1 MKEIRRILGETKP
14 LHPILLLVLLLA
26 IIVALLGLITP
37 WLYRELI
44 NFLITEELSNFFVR
58 IIPRQDNVGI
68 LIWLVVIYF
77 LIDIISSALT
87 QLRFYI
93 KQLVRVK
100 VHLLFVSKSLQKLHG
115 FSVNYFEKYAPG
127 WLNSRVMTGS
137 REVFG
142 VLSSLMISIIPLV
155 IKFVIAVV
163 VLFIFNKTLALV
175 FAMVAPIYVAIS
187 IWRACIMRFWQ
198 KKIRNQFD
206 RQHKVFVDNLFYHQ
220 LIKEFC
226 KETYECQR
234 LKTIQRN
241 IASLIKAQAKWL
253 RFTAVLRDLVRD
265 FGYIWVYGYGGY
277 LVLQNQLLVGDL
289 ILFVAYLNRVFG
301 PLSEVMEIYDDIQVG
316 LVSINRLFKIWDHQ
330 EKIVD
335 LPEAKSLKVDHGA
348 VEFKNVSFDYRGTKK
363 YKGERVVF
371 KNISFSIKPREV
383 IALVGPSGVGKS
395 TLVKLLLRFYDPT
408 HGQILIDGQNIRE
421 VTQKT
426 LRKNISVIM
435 QDVMVFSNTINYN
448 IGYSKNNVSEQQIVK
463 VSKVANLYNFIM
475 SLRKKFLTQVGQRG
489 VKLSGGEKQRLAI
502 ARALLKDAPI
512 LIMDEATSALDSEN
526 EEKIQDSMWQLIKD
540 RTTIIVAHRLS
551 TIKRADR
558 IIVLDKGRIIQ
569 QGNHQ
574 ELMKQDGYYRK
585 LFMMQGEQLKN

>member
-1 MKEIRRILGETKP
+1 MKEIKRVLAETKP
-14 LHPILLLVLLLA
+14 LHPILFVVLLLA
-26 IIVALLGLITP
+26 IIVALLGLVTP

-44 NFLITEELSNFFVR
+44 NFLVTEELSSFFVK
-58 IIPRQDNVGI
+58 IIPRQDGVGI
-68 LIWLVVIYF
+68 LIWLVAIYF
-77 LIDIISSALT
+77 LIDIISSVLAKFQFYT
-87 QLRFYI
+87 Q
-93 KQLVRVK
+93 QLIRTK
-100 VHLLFVSKSLQKLHG
+100 VHLLFISKSLQKLHG
-115 FSVNYFEKYAPG
+115 FSVSYFEKHAPG

-142 VLSSLMISIIPLV
+142 ILSSLTVSIIPLV
-155 IKFVIAVV
+155 IKFVVAVV
-163 VLFIFNKTLALV
+163 VLFIFNETLALV

-187 IWRACIMRFWQ
+187 IWRARIMRFWQ

-206 RQHKVFVDNLFYHQ
+206 RQHRAFVDNLFYHQ

-226 KETYECQR
+226 KETYEYQR
-234 LKTIQRN
+234 LKGIQKN
-241 IASLIKAQAKWL
+241 ITGLVQIQERWL
-253 RFTAVLRDLVRD
+253 KSTAVLRDIVRD
-265 FGYIWVYGYGGY
+265 LGYIWVYGYGGY

-289 ILFVAYLNRVFG
+289 VLFIAYLNRVFG
-301 PLSEVMEIYDDIQVG
+301 PLSDVMEIYDDIQVG
-316 LVSINRLFKIWDHQ
+316 LVSIERLFKIWDHQ

-335 LPEAKSLKVDHGA
+335 LPEAKPLKVDQGA
-348 VEFKNVSFDYRGTKK
+348 IEFKNVSFDYRGTKK

-371 KNISFSIKPREV
+371 KNMSFSIKPKEV

-408 HGQILIDGQNIRE
+408 LGQILIDGQNIRE
-421 VTQKT
+421 VTQKS

-448 IGYSKNNVSEQQIVK
+448 ISYSRSSVAKQQVVEVSR
-463 VSKVANLYNFIM
+463 VANLYNFIM

-540 RTTIIVAHRLS
+540 RTTIIIAHRLS

-558 IIVLDKGRIIQ
+558 IIVLDKGKIIQ

-574 ELMKQDGYYRK
+574 ELMKEDGYYRK
-585 LFMMQGEQLKN
+585 LFMMQGDQETE